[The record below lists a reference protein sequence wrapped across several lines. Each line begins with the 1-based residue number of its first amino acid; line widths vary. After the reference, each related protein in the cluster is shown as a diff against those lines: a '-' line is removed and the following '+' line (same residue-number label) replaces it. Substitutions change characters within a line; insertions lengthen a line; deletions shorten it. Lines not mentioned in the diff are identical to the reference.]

1 MKETQ
6 KTLTLKT
13 HLFQTSRPTPTWQK
27 QKEQPHPP
35 CFGFSS
41 SLVAPLLQPPSPSHS
56 RSSSHQPR
64 PFLSLLTSLSSQ
76 SQRHPPFDQREP
88 ESKRLLALSDITV
101 FPPPVS
107 LSISLT
113 DRPPLFPHF
122 LSPLASRSYL
132 LQPLCTP
139 TSTNTRQTR
148 SCRCTS
154 ISHTGQAPL
163 LQPLTIDARLGPSL
177 CTSQICPPSLSSS
190 AHRPTAFPFSS
201 GDTRSSDLQHSFHN
215 RQICRLKKME
225 RITNPNRAANSR
237 TDLHKKEKLKSTI
250 VCALFP
256 FLQVMV
262 VLTDS
267 VGRQRRRRR
276 SRSIDFAAFIGGGAW
291 VHAPLV
297 TVAHGATRRYCFCS
311 FRGLPDTVS
320 WILWGSFCKFK
331 IV

>member
-1 MKETQ
+1 MA
-6 KTLTLKT
+6 KTKRAAAPP
-13 HLFQTSRPTPTWQK
+13 LFWIFFFLGRSPSPATISLSQSLLLSPAKAFPFPAHQPFLPKPAPPSLRPKGTRK
-27 QKEQPHPP
+27 QKA
-35 CFGFSS
+35 SS
-41 SLVAPLLQPPSPSHS
+41 PLWYYSLP
-56 RSSSHQPR
+56 
-64 PFLSLLTSLSSQ
+64 
-76 SQRHPPFDQREP
+76 
-88 ESKRLLALSDITV
+88 
-101 FPPPVS
+101 PPPVS

-122 LSPLASRSYL
+122 LSPSASRSYL

-190 AHRPTAFPFSS
+190 AHRPTAVPFSS